1 MNLSERLVELRKERN
16 LSQLELAEALNV
28 SRQSISLWEK
38 GSTAPSLDKLPL
50 LAEFY
55 GITIDEL
62 FYSPEEMPKDELQ
75 EIPQQSTRKRSK
87 KTFWLGT
94 AAIVVLLAIGILIG
108 TQVSDFVHKNEEKKP
123 IPISEI
129 EGIYIPPEEFG
140 GYFELIP
147 VE

>member
-38 GSTAPSLDKLPL
+38 GSTTPSLDKLPL

-62 FYSPEEMPKDELQ
+62 FYSPEEMPKEEQQ
-75 EIPQQSTRKRSK
+75 EMPQQSTRKRSRK
-87 KTFWLGT
+87 KFWLR
-94 AAIVVLLAIGILIG
+94 AAAVIVLLAVGILIG
-108 TQVSDFVHKNEEKKP
+108 TQITDFIHKTEEKKP
-123 IPISEI
+123 IPMDEI
-129 EGIYIPPEEFG
+129 EGVYIPPEEFG

>member
-1 MNLSERLVELRKERN
+1 MNLSERLVELRKARN

-55 GITIDEL
+55 DITIDEL
-62 FYSPEEMPKDELQ
+62 FYSPEEMPKDEQQ

-94 AAIVVLLAIGILIG
+94 AAVVFLLAIGILIG
-108 TQVSDFVHKNEEKKP
+108 TQVSDFVHKNRRK
-123 IPISEI
+123 SQ
-129 EGIYIPPEEFG
+129 
-140 GYFELIP
+140 
-147 VE
+147 

>member
-1 MNLSERLVELRKERN
+1 MNLSERLVELRKAWN

-38 GSTAPSLDKLPL
+38 GSTTPSLDKLPL

-62 FYSPEEMPKDELQ
+62 FYAPEEMPKEMQQ
-75 EIPQQSTRKRSK
+75 EMPQQSTRKRSK

-94 AAIVVLLAIGILIG
+94 AAVVVLLAIGILIG
-108 TQVSDFVHKNEEKKP
+108 TQVSDFVHKNKEKEP
-123 IPISEI
+123 IKMSEM
-129 EGIYIPPEEFG
+129 EGIYIPPEEFVG
-140 GYFELIP
+140 VIEWDQ
-147 VE
+147 

>member
-1 MNLSERLVELRKERN
+1 MNLSERLVELRKARN

-62 FYSPEEMPKDELQ
+62 FYSPEEMPKEELQ

-94 AAIVVLLAIGILIG
+94 AAVVFLLAIGILIG
-108 TQVSDFVHKNEEKKP
+108 TQVSDFVHKNKEKEPVKM
-123 IPISEI
+123 SDL
-129 EGIYIPPEEFG
+129 EGIYIPPEEIIVVDW
-140 GYFELIP
+140 EP
-147 VE
+147 VG

>member
-62 FYSPEEMPKDELQ
+62 FYSPEEMPKDEQQ

-108 TQVSDFVHKNEEKKP
+108 TQVSDFVHKNKEKEPVKM
-123 IPISEI
+123 SDL
-129 EGIYIPPEEFG
+129 EGIYIPPEEIIVVDW
-140 GYFELIP
+140 EP
-147 VE
+147 VG

>member
-55 GITIDEL
+55 DITIDEL

-108 TQVSDFVHKNEEKKP
+108 TQVSDFVHKNKEKEPVKM
-123 IPISEI
+123 SDL
-129 EGIYIPPEEFG
+129 EGIYIPPEEIIVVDW
-140 GYFELIP
+140 EP
-147 VE
+147 VG

>member
-1 MNLSERLVELRKERN
+1 MNLSERLVELRKARN

-75 EIPQQSTRKRSK
+75 EIPQQPTRKRSK

-108 TQVSDFVHKNEEKKP
+108 TQISDFVHKNKEKEPVKM
-123 IPISEI
+123 SEM
-129 EGIYIPPEEFG
+129 EGIYIPPEEFVG
-140 GYFELIP
+140 VIEWEP
-147 VE
+147 VG